1 MLRTIVV
8 VTALLI
14 GGHGSDEGRRGAET
28 GPRPVQADPVR
39 VVATLPVYADL
50 VKKIGGAQVDV
61 SAIAAPNEDAHFVRP
76 KPSFALSIRR
86 ADLFITTGLDLE
98 LWAPTVLD
106 RARNADVAE
115 GGRGYVTAYTGI
127 ELLDIP
133 VVADRS
139 GGDVHIFGNP
149 HLTTDPLRALQVAR
163 NITVGLGRVAP
174 DRTRVWSAGLE
185 RFTEEIHRRLFGDRL
200 MELLGGDL
208 LERLALQGRLH
219 TFLESEEFEGRPLI
233 SELGGWLGVAEAFR
247 GRDIICYHKNW
258 AYLEDRFGVRCAEFV
273 EAKPGIPP
281 TPGHVVSLLEKMT
294 SERIEVILAASHY
307 DERKV
312 ETVAE
317 RGRARSVVVA
327 LNPGG
332 RAGVEDYFALVDSWI
347 DGLAL
352 AFAGPG
358 A

>member
-1 MLRTIVV
+1 MLRTIAA
-8 VTALLI
+8 VTALGLMV
-14 GGHGSDEGRRGAET
+14 GEAAGQG
-28 GPRPVQADPVR
+28 DPVR
-39 VVATLPVYADL
+39 VVATLPVYGDL
-50 VKKIGGAQVDV
+50 VEKIGGAEVDV
-61 SAIAAPNEDAHFVRP
+61 SAIAAPNENAHFVRP

-106 RARNADVAE
+106 RAGNADVSE

-133 VVADRS
+133 VAADRS

-174 DRTRVWSAGLE
+174 NRTRVWNAGLA
-185 RFTEEIHRRLFGDRL
+185 RVAAEIHRRLFGDRL
-200 MELLGGDL
+200 VELLGGDL
-208 LERLALQGRLH
+208 LEQLALQGTLH
-219 TFLESEEFEGRPLI
+219 AFLEGEEFEGRPLI
-233 SELGGWLGVAEAFR
+233 SQLGGWLGVAEAFR

-258 AYLEDRFGVRCAEFV
+258 AYLEDRFGLRCADFV

-281 TPGHVVSLLEKMT
+281 TPGHVATLIARMT
-294 SERIEVILAASHY
+294 REGIGVILAASHY

-312 ETVAE
+312 ETVAR
-317 RGRARSVVVA
+317 RGMARSVVVPM
-327 LNPGG
+327 NPGG
-332 RAGVEDYFALVDSWI
+332 RAGVDDYFALVDTWV
-347 DGLAL
+347 DGLAQ
-352 AFAGPG
+352 AFARPG
-358 A
+358 G

>member
-1 MLRTIVV
+1 MLKIIAA
-8 VTALLI
+8 VTALGLMV
-14 GGHGSDEGRRGAET
+14 GEGAA
-28 GPRPVQADPVR
+28 QADPVR

-50 VKKIGGAQVDV
+50 VEKIGGAEVDV

-106 RARNADVAE
+106 RAGNADVAQ
-115 GGRGYVTAYTGI
+115 GGTGYVTAYTGI

-133 VVADRS
+133 VAADRS
-139 GGDVHIFGNP
+139 GGDVHLFGNP

-163 NITVGLGRVAP
+163 NITVGLERVAP
-174 DRTRVWSAGLE
+174 DRSRVWNAGLA
-185 RFTEEIHRRLFGDRL
+185 RVTAEIHRRLFGDRL
-200 MELLGGDL
+200 VELLGGDL
-208 LERLALQGRLH
+208 LEQLALQGTLH
-219 TFLESEEFEGRPLI
+219 AFLEGEEFEGRALI

-258 AYLEDRFGVRCAEFV
+258 AYLEDRFGVRCAEYV

-281 TPGHVVSLLEKMT
+281 TPRHVASLIEKMT
-294 SERIEVILAASHY
+294 SEGIGVILAASHY

-312 ETVAE
+312 ETVAR
-317 RGRARSVVVA
+317 RGMARSVVVPM
-327 LNPGG
+327 NPGG
-332 RAGVEDYFALVDSWI
+332 RAGVDDYFALVDTWV
-347 DGLAL
+347 DGLAR
-352 AFAGPG
+352 AFAGSG
-358 A
+358 G

>member
-1 MLRTIVV
+1 MLRTIAAI
-8 VTALLI
+8 TALGLLA
-14 GGHGSDEGRRGAET
+14 GEASA
-28 GPRPVQADPVR
+28 QADPVR
-39 VVATLPVYADL
+39 VVTTLPVYADL
-50 VKKIGGAQVDV
+50 VEKIGGAEVEV

-98 LWAPTVLD
+98 IWAPTVLD
-106 RARNADVAE
+106 RAGNADVAE

-133 VVADRS
+133 VAADRS
-139 GGDVHIFGNP
+139 GGDVHVFGNP

-174 DRTRVWSAGLE
+174 DRTGVWNAGLASLAAD
-185 RFTEEIHRRLFGDRL
+185 IHRRLFGDRL
-200 MELLGGDL
+200 VELLGGDL
-208 LERLALQGRLH
+208 LEQLALQGSLH
-219 TFLESEEFEGRPLI
+219 TFLEAEEFEGRRLI
-233 SELGGWLGVAEAFR
+233 SELGGWLGAAEAFR

-281 TPGHVVSLLEKMT
+281 TPGHVASLLAKMT
-294 SERIEVILAASHY
+294 SEGITVILAAAYY

-317 RGRARSVVVA
+317 RGMARSVVVPM
-327 LNPGG
+327 NPGG
-332 RAGVEDYFALVDSWI
+332 RAGVDDYFALVDMWV
-347 DGLAL
+347 DGLAQ
-352 AFAGPG
+352 AFAGSG
-358 A
+358 R

>member
-1 MLRTIVV
+1 MLRTIAVV
-8 VTALLI
+8 MALGLMV
-14 GGHGSDEGRRGAET
+14 GEGAA
-28 GPRPVQADPVR
+28 QADPVR

-50 VKKIGGAQVDV
+50 AEKIGGAEVDV

-106 RARNADVAE
+106 RAGNADVSQ

-133 VVADRS
+133 VSADRS

-149 HLTTDPLRALQVAR
+149 HVTTDPLRALQVAR
-163 NITVGLGRVAP
+163 NITVGLTRVAP
-174 DRTRVWSAGLE
+174 DRTGVWNAGLV
-185 RFTEEIHRRLFGDRL
+185 RLTAEIHRRLFGDRL

-208 LERLALQGRLH
+208 LEQLALQGNLH
-219 TFLESEEFEGRPLI
+219 AFLEGEEFEGRALI

-281 TPGHVVSLLEKMT
+281 TPRHVASLLEKMT
-294 SERIEVILAASHY
+294 SEGITVILAASHY

-312 ETVAE
+312 ETVAQ
-317 RGRARSVVVA
+317 RGMARAVVVPM
-327 LNPGG
+327 NPGG
-332 RAGVEDYFALVDSWI
+332 RAGVDDYFALVDTWI
-347 DGLAL
+347 DGLAR
-352 AFAGPG
+352 AFAGSG
-358 A
+358 G

>member
-1 MLRTIVV
+1 MLRIIAA
-8 VTALLI
+8 VTVLGLLA
-14 GGHGSDEGRRGAET
+14 GEGAA
-28 GPRPVQADPVR
+28 QADPVR
-39 VVATLPVYADL
+39 VVTTLPVYADL
-50 VKKIGGAQVDV
+50 VEKIGGAGVDV

-76 KPSFALSIRR
+76 KPSFALSLRR

-115 GGRGYVTAYTGI
+115 GGRGYVTAYAGI

-133 VVADRS
+133 VTADRS

-163 NITVGLGRVAP
+163 NISVGLGRVAP
-174 DRTRVWSAGLE
+174 DRTGVWNAGLA
-185 RFTEEIHRRLFGDRL
+185 RVSAEIHRRLFGDQL
-200 MELLGGDL
+200 VELLGAEL
-208 LERLALQGRLH
+208 LEQLALQGSLH
-219 TFLESEEFEGRPLI
+219 SFLEGEEFEGRPLI

-273 EAKPGIPP
+273 EARPGIPP
-281 TPGHVVSLLEKMT
+281 TPGHVASLLERMA
-294 SERIEVILAASHY
+294 SEGIRVILAASHY

-317 RGRARSVVVA
+317 RGMARSVVVPM
-327 LNPGG
+327 NPGG
-332 RAGVEDYFALVDSWI
+332 RAGVDDYFALVDTWVE
-347 DGLAL
+347 GLAQ

-358 A
+358 G

>member
-1 MLRTIVV
+1 MLRII
-8 VTALLI
+8 TAVITLGLTM
-14 GGHGSDEGRRGAET
+14 GEGAA
-28 GPRPVQADPVR
+28 QADPVR
-39 VVATLPVYADL
+39 VVAALPVYADL
-50 VKKIGGAQVDV
+50 AEKIGGAEVDV

-76 KPSFALSIRR
+76 KPSFAVSIRR

-98 LWAPTVLD
+98 LWAPIVLD
-106 RARNADVAE
+106 RAGNADVSE

-133 VVADRS
+133 VAADRS

-149 HLTTDPLRALQVAR
+149 HVTTDPLRALQVAR

-174 DRTRVWSAGLE
+174 DRTADWNAGLARVE
-185 RFTEEIHRRLFGDRL
+185 AEIHRRLFGARL
-200 MELLGGDL
+200 VELLGGDL
-208 LERLALQGRLH
+208 LEQLALQGTLH
-219 TFLESEEFEGRPLI
+219 SFLEGEEFEGRPLI

-258 AYLEDRFGVRCAEFV
+258 AYLEDRFGVRCADFV

-281 TPGHVVSLLEKMT
+281 TPRHVASLIEKMT
-294 SERIEVILAASHY
+294 NEGIGVILAASHY

-312 ETVAE
+312 ETVAQ
-317 RGRARSVVVA
+317 RGMARSVVVPM
-327 LNPGG
+327 NPGG
-332 RAGVEDYFALVDSWI
+332 RAGVDDYFALVDTWV
-347 DGLAL
+347 DGLAQ

>member
-1 MLRTIVV
+1 MLRII
-8 VTALLI
+8 TAVITLGLTM
-14 GGHGSDEGRRGAET
+14 GEGAAQ
-28 GPRPVQADPVR
+28 VDPVR

-50 VKKIGGAQVDV
+50 AEKIGGAEVDV
-61 SAIAAPNEDAHFVRP
+61 SAIASPNEDAHFVRP

-98 LWAPTVLD
+98 LWAPIVLD
-106 RARNADVAE
+106 RAGNADVSE

-133 VVADRS
+133 LAADRS

-149 HLTTDPLRALQVAR
+149 HVTTDPLRALQVAR
-163 NITVGLGRVAP
+163 NITVGLNRVAP
-174 DRTRVWSAGLE
+174 DRTGVWNAGLA
-185 RFTEEIHRRLFGDRL
+185 RLTAGIHRRLFGNRL
-200 MELLGGDL
+200 VELLGGDL
-208 LERLALQGRLH
+208 LEQLALQGTLH
-219 TFLESEEFEGRPLI
+219 AFLEGEDFEGRPLI

-258 AYLEDRFGVRCAEFV
+258 AYLEDRFGVRCADFV

-281 TPGHVVSLLEKMT
+281 TPRHVSSLIEMMT
-294 SERIEVILAASHY
+294 SEGITVILAASHY

-312 ETVAE
+312 ETVAQ
-317 RGRARSVVVA
+317 RGMARSVVVPM
-327 LNPGG
+327 NPGG
-332 RAGVEDYFALVDSWI
+332 RAGVDDYFALVDTWV
-347 DGLAL
+347 DGLAQ

-358 A
+358 G